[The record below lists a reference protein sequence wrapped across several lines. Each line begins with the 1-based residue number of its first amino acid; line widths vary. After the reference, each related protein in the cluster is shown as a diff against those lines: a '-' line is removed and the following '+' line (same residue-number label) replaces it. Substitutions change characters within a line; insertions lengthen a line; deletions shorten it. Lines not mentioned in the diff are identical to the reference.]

1 MKSKTKNTRI
11 LLYLIS
17 TLKEREF
24 EYYKHEVV
32 RLKDL
37 KTKYPDIKIYT
48 YKYEIAINRL
58 ELLLKTSKE
67 LKTLELDL
75 IYNF

>member
-17 TLKEREF
+17 SLKEREF
-24 EYYKHEVV
+24 EYYKQEVL

-37 KTKYPDIKIYT
+37 KTNNPDIKIYA

-58 ELLLKTSKE
+58 ELLLKASKE